1 MGPGR
6 SPGRWCHLHTGPRP
20 VPGGHGPQGLQSWAA
35 GCWEGVVKA
44 RARPSPDSPARGR
57 VRPSPTALHR
67 EAPPCHLQTRRGS
80 QSSWS
85 GCPGR
90 RAVTAAADALL
101 TCVALKLLHNLLGLQ
116 VPNVDQVVLRA
127 RHDPLDAAEGRG
139 AGREPGQGT
148 RAAGLRS
155 VPTAPAGR
163 AVPGLVPSRRHP
175 TACRSPWGGL
185 RDAGRQSRP
194 SCSSQGSCL
203 SLRVGRVPLGPRTS
217 LSEQPAAGALTL
229 ATPRAPARPG
239 LRGRGW
245 PAPHLPAGD
254 GEVGEYA
261 VLLVLV
267 ARVRLQALKR
277 PGPPL
282 SHGCPA
288 SQVTPQP

>member
-20 VPGGHGPQGLQSWAA
+20 LPGGHGPQGLQSWAA

-44 RARPSPDSPARGR
+44 RARPSPDSPARGS

-148 RAAGLRS
+148 RAAGLRP
-155 VPTAPAGR
+155 VPTAHGPSRACSARTTPIQTPSHRLPLALGWIPGRWPSVTAQLLVTRLLSEPEGRAGAIGAQAEGAGR
-163 AVPGLVPSRRHP
+163 P
-175 TACRSPWGGL
+175 
-185 RDAGRQSRP
+185 
-194 SCSSQGSCL
+194 
-203 SLRVGRVPLGPRTS
+203 
-217 LSEQPAAGALTL
+217 
-229 ATPRAPARPG
+229 
-239 LRGRGW
+239 
-245 PAPHLPAGD
+245 
-254 GEVGEYA
+254 
-261 VLLVLV
+261 
-267 ARVRLQALKR
+267 
-277 PGPPL
+277 
-282 SHGCPA
+282 
-288 SQVTPQP
+288 